1 MVREKVE
8 ELFLLRDIQKKKQRF
23 VIRDPESFNSTPE
36 FICGFTAKIFYQERY
51 LQSQFWFR
59 YERSTV
65 RSS

>member
-8 ELFLLRDIQKKKQRF
+8 ELFLLRDIQKKQRF
-23 VIRDPESFNSTPE
+23 VIRDPESFNSTPG
-36 FICGFTAKIFYQERY
+36 FICGFTAKIFYLERY